1 MKWKRIVKKKEEDK
15 VKILVRI
22 HYHLEEDREF
32 YNLRTTS
39 SNKKILLDTTPK
51 SSPPTT
57 TNSSSRSVATRRKK
71 INRGGGFSF
80 GCVLQ
85 FRCSEQQDK

>member
-71 INRGGGFSF
+71 INRGEVSSF
-80 GCVLQ
+80 GWVLHV
-85 FRCSEQQDK
+85 RCSKQQDK